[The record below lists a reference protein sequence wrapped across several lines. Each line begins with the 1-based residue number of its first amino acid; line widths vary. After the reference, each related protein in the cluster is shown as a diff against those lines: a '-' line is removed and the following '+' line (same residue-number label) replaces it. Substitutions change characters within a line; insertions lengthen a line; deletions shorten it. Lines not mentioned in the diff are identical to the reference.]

1 MYCMSPTETPGF
13 FITASSGRRLGSDQG
28 NLVLWRL
35 YQQNMPGTG
44 LNIIVC
50 VDPRRCLAL
59 NYRGRNSLELLQEI
73 EDRVSGLGLANQV
86 KATPCQC
93 IFGCT
98 YGPRIDVINR
108 STGEKSLYGAIGGP
122 VTISVRGRVEMKQIP
137 DDLQDLIQDHLD

>member
-1 MYCMSPTETPGF
+1 
-13 FITASSGRRLGSDQG
+13 
-28 NLVLWRL
+28 
-35 YQQNMPGTG
+35 MPGTG

-59 NYRGRNSLELLQEI
+59 KSKGRNSLELLREI
-73 EDRVSGLGLANQV
+73 GGLVGEQGLDDQV

-108 STGEKSLYGAIGGP
+108 RTGEKILYGAVSGP
-122 VTISVRGRVEMKQIP
+122 VNISVRGKVTMERIP
-137 DDLQDLIQDHLD
+137 NDLQDLIQQALD